1 MLKMASSLAFYQENL
16 GKMATLWD
24 VRLGCHRPGKV
35 KEPGGGGVVVAHRC
49 RGGTPRALLGRPEQ
63 KGGQAPRGG

>member
-35 KEPGGGGVVVAHRC
+35 KEPGGGGVVVAHRGLC
-49 RGGTPRALLGRPEQ
+49 WGAQSRREARLLGE
-63 KGGQAPRGG
+63 AD